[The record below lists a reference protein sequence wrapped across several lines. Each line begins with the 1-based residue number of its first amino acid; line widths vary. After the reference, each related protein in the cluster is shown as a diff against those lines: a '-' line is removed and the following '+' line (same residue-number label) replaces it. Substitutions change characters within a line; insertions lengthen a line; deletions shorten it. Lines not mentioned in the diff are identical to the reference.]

1 MWPTIRAINKAF
13 PMGLLLN
20 NEERLKQLAAG
31 FCEHSGGLLDGCA
44 MAVDVSACSST
55 MAFC

>member
-13 PMGLLLN
+13 PMGLPVN

-31 FCEHSGGLLDGCA
+31 FCEHSGGLLDESA
-44 MAVDVSACSST
+44 RAVDVSACSST
-55 MAFC
+55 MTFC